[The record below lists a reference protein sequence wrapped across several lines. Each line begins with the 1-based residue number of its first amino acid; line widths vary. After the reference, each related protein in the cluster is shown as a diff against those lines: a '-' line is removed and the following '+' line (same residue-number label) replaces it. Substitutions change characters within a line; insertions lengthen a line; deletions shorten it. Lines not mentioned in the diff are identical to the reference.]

1 MSEPE
6 SSVLVTVDGE
16 PYGTIC
22 YAPVQADGYMD
33 HLEGIRN
40 GLAMDVGTEVAIDKL
55 EGDGKGG
62 YRLHLDVRCGEGE
75 GPPVRHAVAHIP
87 SGKPDKAKK

>member
-6 SSVLVTVDGE
+6 TSVLVTVDGE

-40 GLAMDVGTEVAIDKL
+40 GLAMVVGTEVTIDKL
-55 EGDGKGG
+55 EDDGKAAIG
-62 YRLHLDVRCGEGE
+62 CIWTS
-75 GPPVRHAVAHIP
+75 AAA
-87 SGKPDKAKK
+87 KARNLRSVTP